1 LKGGKKLRKRTAM
14 ILFIFLLCF
23 ICFLDTTVAEADGIA
38 ANTLTINVGY
48 YGGPYY
54 EKKVFSVSEL
64 ESLGVRQEVYTL
76 MGGESSVVTAHVR
89 GVLLEDIINAAR
101 IDLGSVETF
110 HFYTSDKAGGYY
122 TSIPKWELIDAPRY
136 FYPHLPYNYDY
147 DTGQVLPGA
156 AEGGRRVPTM
166 LALSEYWRRW
176 TAPLLEG
183 MFDPDDF
190 STQYTNTRF
199 RLFFGQTD
207 FVTNTT
213 NRSAKWVYAIDV
225 MLGGA
230 PSLSAD
236 ESVLELEVGSD
247 YRVTVN
253 ISAADP
259 VLSDAIARHLQW
271 SSSNTQVAMVDS
283 SGKIS
288 VKGEGS
294 AVITASYG
302 DQQVTFL
309 VNSTDKQDNPKA
321 PGEPDPDDNNKN
333 PGAPDSGNKNADGK
347 HSKRTPFAGSG
358 NDASSSNIYVLQ
370 ENAKDILGTESA
382 EKVNSILEH
391 DAASSG
397 NTGAVQNWRMY
408 EMADSAVE
416 LPVIEEETPL
426 TAFMSVAALFLF
438 FTGMGGEA
446 IWFFVQR

>member
-1 LKGGKKLRKRTAM
+1 
-14 ILFIFLLCF
+14 
-23 ICFLDTTVAEADGIA
+23 
-38 ANTLTINVGY
+38 
-48 YGGPYY
+48 
-54 EKKVFSVSEL
+54 
-64 ESLGVRQEVYTL
+64 
-76 MGGESSVVTAHVR
+76 
-89 GVLLEDIINAAR
+89 
-101 IDLGSVETF
+101 
-110 HFYTSDKAGGYY
+110 
-122 TSIPKWELIDAPRY
+122 
-136 FYPHLPYNYDY
+136 
-147 DTGQVLPGA
+147 
-156 AEGGRRVPTM
+156 
-166 LALSEYWRRW
+166 
-176 TAPLLEG
+176 
-183 MFDPDDF
+183 
-190 STQYTNTRF
+190 
-199 RLFFGQTD
+199 
-207 FVTNTT
+207 
-213 NRSAKWVYAIDV
+213 
-225 MLGGA
+225 
-230 PSLSAD
+230 
-236 ESVLELEVGSD
+236 VLELEVGSD

-309 VNSTDKQDNPKA
+309 VNSTDKQDKPKA

-333 PGAPDSGNKNADGK
+333 PGAPDSGNKDADGK
-347 HSKRTPFAGSG
+347 HSKRTSSAGSG
-358 NDASSSNIYVLQ
+358 NDLSSSNIYVLQ